1 MGGLLWGEGIH
12 KGQYP
17 ARRGQGDERRED
29 QKLIRH
35 TRARPRAGKACREG
49 CRASTYFSQMTEPVR
64 RPFLRLQGITKRYG
78 GVTALSDVAFAC
90 SPRTTHAGAGG
101 NGAGKSSFIKGI
113 AGVGRPR

>member
-49 CRASTYFSQMTEPVR
+49 CRASPYFSQMTEPVR

-78 GVTALSDVAFAC
+78 GGTALSNVDFAC
-90 SPRTTHAGAGG
+90 SPAPLSPPAGG
-101 NGAGKSSFIKGI
+101 KRARKRSFI
-113 AGVGRPR
+113 